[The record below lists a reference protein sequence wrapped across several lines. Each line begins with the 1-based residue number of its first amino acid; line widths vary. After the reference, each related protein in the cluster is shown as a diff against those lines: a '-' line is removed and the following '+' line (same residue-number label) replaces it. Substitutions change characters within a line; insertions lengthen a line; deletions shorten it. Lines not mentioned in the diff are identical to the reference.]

1 MFHIDHSDGSDRIEG
16 KNLKTAYTV
25 FEDATVID
33 GTGNPPLPNAVMV
46 VQGGKIVAV
55 GAKGDVVIPPVAEKI
70 NVKDHVI
77 MPGLIDAHIHF
88 AGDRY
93 RNYGWILQTDPIRLI
108 RAVADARR
116 LLQSGYT
123 AVRDCGSKNGPPL
136 KRAIEE
142 GTIIGPRTIA
152 ARALITRTGGHF
164 DVRVR
169 HLKDYVDGFLP
180 VDQVNE
186 NTLLRLADG
195 PDDCR
200 RAVREQLRE
209 GADFIKIC
217 TGLSGESRL
226 YPEPTPDYTIE
237 EITAMVDEAH
247 QLGVKVASHAAG
259 KEGIMRAVEAG
270 VDTIEHG
277 SGIDEAAC
285 KLMVEKD
292 AVFVPTVA
300 VGIKKLDPQAPLC
313 KEELQDAKIQRKFE
327 AVRLAHSAGVKI
339 AAGSD
344 FGYYQHLPLGDNAL
358 ELEALV
364 ASGLSPMDAIVAAT
378 RVSAEALGLERE
390 IGTLENGKYADL
402 LVLNDN
408 PLEDIGVLRRTLQIA
423 MVVKNGE
430 IVVNRSRADYE
441 HP

>member
-1 MFHIDHSDGSDRIEG
+1 
-16 KNLKTAYTV
+16 V

-33 GTGNPPLPNAVMV
+33 GTGNPPLLNAVLV
-46 VQGGKIVAV
+46 VH
-55 GAKGDVVIPPVAEKI
+55 GAKVAAMGEKGEVTIPAETERI

-88 AGDRY
+88 AGDQY
-93 RNYGWILQTDPIRLI
+93 RDYGWILQTDPIRLI

-116 LLQSGYT
+116 LLQAGYT

-142 GTIIGPRTIA
+142 GTIIGPRTVA

-169 HLKDYVDGFLP
+169 HLKDYVDQFLP
-180 VDQVNE
+180 VDKINE

-200 RAVREQLRE
+200 KAVREQLRE

-237 EITAMVDEAH
+237 EIDAMVEEAH
-247 QLGVKVASHAAG
+247 RLGVKVASHAAG
-259 KEGIMRAVEAG
+259 KEGIARAVAAG

-277 SGIDEAAC
+277 SGIDEETC
-285 KLMVEKD
+285 KLMIEKN
-292 AVFVPTVA
+292 AIFVPTIA
-300 VGIKKLDPQAPLC
+300 VGIKKLDPNAPLC
-313 KEELQDAKIQRKFE
+313 AEEMQDEKVQRKFE
-327 AVRLAHSAGVKI
+327 AVRLAHGIGVKI

-344 FGYYQHLPLGDNAL
+344 FGYYRHLPLGQNAL

-378 RVSAEALGLERE
+378 KVNAEALGLERE

-402 LVLNDN
+402 IVLKGD
-408 PLEDIGVLRRTLQIA
+408 PLKDIGILRCASQVK

-430 IVVNRSRADYE
+430 IVMHRDC
-441 HP
+441 